1 MNNRNGNKPTMTR
14 RSFIGRTAV
23 VSGMLVL
30 GGGVFGAR
38 VNPANAQ
45 EETFDY
51 IISGAGSAGCV
62 LANRLSEDGARVLL
76 IEAGGPDN
84 TEKISTPK
92 RLIELWGTEYDWGYG
107 TVPQK
112 HAKDRILYW
121 PRGRVLGGSSS
132 LNGMIT

>member
-1 MNNRNGNKPTMTR
+1 MTR
-14 RSFIGRTAV
+14 RNFIGRTAI

-30 GGGVFGAR
+30 GDGVFGAR
-38 VNPANAQ
+38 VNPANAE

-84 TEKISTPK
+84 TEKISTPM
-92 RLIELWGTEYDWGYG
+92 RLIELWRTEYDWGYG
-107 TVPQK
+107 TVPQNMPK
-112 HAKDRILYW
+112 IAFFT
-121 PRGRVLGGSSS
+121 GRVAAYLADHHR
-132 LNGMIT
+132 LMV